1 MSRELTADAAIIG
14 AGAAGLLCAGTAARR
29 GRRIVLIERNSRPAR
44 KLMITGKGRC
54 NVTNHCTAEEL
65 IRNTRHNGKFLYSAA
80 SAFPPE
86 ETIRLFEGL
95 GVPLKTERGGR
106 VFPVSDKACDVVDA
120 LVGYAKAPGVTMLFQ
135 RAGEILTKNGAVCG
149 VRCEN
154 TVVRAPRVVIATGG
168 LSYPLTGSDGDGYR
182 FAREL
187 GHTIVPTRPS
197 LVPLITEEGWCRDL
211 MGLALKNVAVSL
223 IKKQNG
229 KVLFR
234 EIGEMLFTHFGVSG
248 PLILTI
254 SSLMEGD
261 PAQYEISIDLKPGLD
276 PAQLDARLVRDFD
289 QNLNK
294 DFLNSLGALLPRR
307 LVPVAVRLSGIA
319 GDRKVNQ
326 ITREERTAFARLLK
340 GLVLH
345 PVGFRPVEE
354 AIVTAGGVSTKE
366 VDPRTMQSKLV
377 PGLFFAGEVLDLD
390 GYTGGYNLQI
400 AFCTGYLA
408 AQNL

>member
-1 MSRELTADAAIIG
+1 M
-14 AGAAGLLCAGTAARR
+14 
-29 GRRIVLIERNSRPAR
+29 
-44 KLMITGKGRC
+44 
-54 NVTNHCTAEEL
+54 
-65 IRNTRHNGKFLYSAA
+65 
-80 SAFPPE
+80 
-86 ETIRLFEGL
+86 
-95 GVPLKTERGGR
+95 
-106 VFPVSDKACDVVDA
+106 
-120 LVGYAKAPGVTMLFQ
+120 
-135 RAGEILTKNGAVCG
+135 
-149 VRCEN
+149 
-154 TVVRAPRVVIATGG
+154 
-168 LSYPLTGSDGDGYR
+168 
-182 FAREL
+182 
-187 GHTIVPTRPS
+187 
-197 LVPLITEEGWCRDL
+197 
-211 MGLALKNVAVSL
+211 
-223 IKKQNG
+223 
-229 KVLFR
+229 
-234 EIGEMLFTHFGVSG
+234 
-248 PLILTI
+248 
-254 SSLMEGD
+254 
-261 PAQYEISIDLKPGLD
+261 
-276 PAQLDARLVRDFD
+276 RDFD

-366 VDPRTMQSKLV
+366 VDPRTMQSKLI